1 MKAPMKIVFVLKEAP
16 YGSDE
21 MGRCYNDLLL
31 VGAVRQNEPDAE
43 ILVFLSGDAVLGL
56 KKSDKKGQDRGEVE
70 TMLQHLVAANI
81 RVWVCDTCME
91 SLGLADSDLI
101 AGSRRANI
109 AELGRAVLEADKFI
123 TW

>member
-56 KKSDKKGQDRGEVE
+56 KGTSKNNLLCNRMPISA
-70 TMLQHLVAANI
+70 HH
-81 RVWVCDTCME
+81 
-91 SLGLADSDLI
+91 
-101 AGSRRANI
+101 
-109 AELGRAVLEADKFI
+109 EAL
-123 TW
+123 